1 MYGYIY
7 YFIFNLL
14 VVSFTFTLLRLY
26 FLGDINQKNIHQFL
40 TKIFLSKIT
49 FILFITLT
57 SLNYLLDSYCEV
69 IFISLNNSFV
79 LINSFFNKLL
89 TSNSLSINL
98 IDVYAYPFIYV
109 FLLITV
115 LSIFFCMTYN
125 TDELLTFM
133 FYCLVILVSG
143 YTLFFTD
150 SLILFFF
157 AYEMLLIPSFF
168 ILYKFAKTRRCVEA
182 AYLMFFWTQFGALFL
197 IFCFMYIFILCRD
210 SSFSN
215 ISNYYFSSFEVN
227 FIFICLLIGFGVKL
241 PIWPFYGWLP
251 KAHVE
256 ASTNFSIFLSGVLV
270 KFAFFG
276 LLKCLFTIQ
285 LEPTFIY
292 IYPFLTIGIIDAV
305 FKLFYQIDLK
315 KLVAYSTVVE
325 MHWLTI
331 CVVSGQSNLML
342 SSFCMM
348 ISHALLSTNSFLLVD
363 AVARRFKTY
372 F

>member
-14 VVSFTFTLLRLY
+14 VVSFTFTLLRLC
-26 FLGDINQKNIHQFL
+26 FLGDINQKNIYQFL

-182 AYLMFFWTQFGALFL
+182 AYLMFF
-197 IFCFMYIFILCRD
+197 
-210 SSFSN
+210 
-215 ISNYYFSSFEVN
+215 
-227 FIFICLLIGFGVKL
+227 
-241 PIWPFYGWLP
+241 
-251 KAHVE
+251 
-256 ASTNFSIFLSGVLV
+256 
-270 KFAFFG
+270 
-276 LLKCLFTIQ
+276 
-285 LEPTFIY
+285 
-292 IYPFLTIGIIDAV
+292 
-305 FKLFYQIDLK
+305 
-315 KLVAYSTVVE
+315 
-325 MHWLTI
+325 
-331 CVVSGQSNLML
+331 
-342 SSFCMM
+342 
-348 ISHALLSTNSFLLVD
+348 
-363 AVARRFKTY
+363 
-372 F
+372 